1 MYAWVVRVGTCSVP
15 RLAGVSATCPPFR
28 SKTAADVLRERS
40 SLVNCWERMSARS
53 AAAGRLALAL
63 RKAVKTALYSLAS
76 TSALVR
82 NSTSRA
88 AKYWATPPASSST
101 ARRPKYRN
109 VSRQRSERKRDMT
122 SRAGRGA
129 THGSCLDP
137 VPNSPDRLDQLVLLI
152 AEFLPKVPDVDLDVV
167 PFVVDDQHPRAARGR
182 RLGGGFCHFESQY
195 NGTFGEIPSCRR
207 LLRRLSVSSC

>member
-15 RLAGVSATCPPFR
+15 RLAGVSATWPPFR
-28 SKTAADVLRERS
+28 SKTAGDVLRERS

-76 TSALVR
+76 TSAFVR

-109 VSRQRSERKRDMT
+109 VSRHRSERKRDMT
-122 SRAGRGA
+122 SHAGRGA

-137 VPNSPDRLDQLVLLI
+137 VPDSPDRLDQLVLLI
-152 AEFLPKVPDVDLDVV
+152 AEFLPQVPDVDLDVV
-167 PFVVDDQHPRAARGR
+167 RVAEEVIAPDLIENPIAGQDLVRMHHQQPQQVELASR
-182 RLGGGFCHFESQY
+182 
-195 NGTFGEIPSCRR
+195 
-207 LLRRLSVSSC
+207 